1 MKKSLKE
8 VDKSLRNEIMKEI
21 SLKYR
26 ENQKTELHSQKVN
39 IFQIW
44 LNHDMTYSEFLD
56 VILSLEAQE
65 YLHYHR
71 ADKNAKRYNVKGEC
85 VPQEFVTL
93 ERGGKSFPED
103 LSDEKE
109 KDKKLNIK
117 YPVVSSFLTTMIG
130 YVPKILSKDL
140 LSRIKE
146 WILSLFRS

>member
-65 YLHYHR
+65 L
-71 ADKNAKRYNVKGEC
+71 D
-85 VPQEFVTL
+85 TL
-93 ERGGKSFPED
+93 T
-103 LSDEKE
+103 
-109 KDKKLNIK
+109 KKPL
-117 YPVVSSFLTTMIG
+117 
-130 YVPKILSKDL
+130 
-140 LSRIKE
+140 
-146 WILSLFRS
+146 